1 MKKKFTLLFI
11 IAALATT
18 NIQAANAQKSW
29 ILTSNSGIV
38 VNTNFI
44 GTKDNRPIVFRIN
57 NIERMRID
65 ASGNL
70 GIGTKNPL
78 AKLQVSRGRPV
89 SLHRQ
94 AT

>member
-18 NIQAANAQKSW
+18 NIQAANAQSW
-29 ILTSNSGIV
+29 ILTSNSGTV

-78 AKLQVSRGRPV
+78 AKLQVSRGRRV